1 MSKRVLV
8 TGGSGKVG
16 KWVIADLLAHGY
28 LVTNADRQKAD
39 NVQTIDVDLRDMGHT
54 YAAMAGMDAVVHL
67 AAIPSP
73 QGHAPEVVFH
83 TNVMSTFNVLQAASI
98 LGIRKVVIASSLSA
112 LGLAYSFHPVDLQ
125 YFPIDE
131 AHPLLAQDAYG
142 LSKIA
147 GEDLADGFARRDPA
161 LSVTSL
167 RFTLVLTPDELETAI
182 PNLQAREKDS
192 ASILWTYIDV
202 RDAAR
207 CIRLCLEDD
216 STGHRAFY
224 INANNTF
231 MQKPTLDLLQMYY
244 SNVPCDTMRLQAYTA
259 PIDCSAGNQFL
270 KFQPEYEWTRT
281 HNLSQ

>member
-16 KWVIADLLAHGY
+16 KWVIDDLLAHGY

-54 YAAMAGMDAVVHL
+54 YAAMAGVDAIVHL

-73 QGHAPEVVFH
+73 QGHPPEVVFQ
-83 TNVMSTFNVLQAASI
+83 TNVMSTFNVLQAAST

-112 LGLAYSFHPVDLQ
+112 LGLAYSFRPVDLR

-147 GEDLADGFARRDPA
+147 GEELAIGFSRRDPT

-167 RFTLVLTPDELETAI
+167 RFTLIVTPDEVETAI
-182 PNLQAREKDS
+182 PKFREQ
-192 ASILWTYIDV
+192 
-202 RDAAR
+202 
-207 CIRLCLEDD
+207 E
-216 STGHRAFY
+216 
-224 INANNTF
+224 
-231 MQKPTLDLLQMYY
+231 
-244 SNVPCDTMRLQAYTA
+244 
-259 PIDCSAGNQFL
+259 
-270 KFQPEYEWTRT
+270 KF
-281 HNLSQ
+281 